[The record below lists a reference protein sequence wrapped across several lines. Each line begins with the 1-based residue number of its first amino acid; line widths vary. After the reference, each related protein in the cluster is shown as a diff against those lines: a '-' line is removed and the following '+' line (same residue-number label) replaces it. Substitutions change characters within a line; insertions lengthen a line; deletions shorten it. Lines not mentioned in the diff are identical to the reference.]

1 MYRILNA
8 QYLYIVYFYSDIL
21 ILSNLHR
28 YLREIRRSIKFL
40 ILATNGTTVIAV
52 IFGSLNLIAV
62 CNLIFK
68 TTKLI
73 LRIN

>member
-8 QYLYIVYFYSDIL
+8 QYLIIHFYSDIL
-21 ILSNLHR
+21 VLFNSHR
-28 YLREIRRSIKFL
+28 HTKEIQRSIRYL

-68 TTKLI
+68 TLKLI